1 MSEAKYYSPREIL
14 DLQSRQGALNDT
26 EKFVVD
32 ASFWARARLAN
43 YHGYS
48 DEIPAIELNNGVFYA
63 YTSRGKI
70 KIPYNYDALH
80 DKYNI
85 EERKVLKVD
94 THEPDMDITQN
105 IPQGDLEQMN
115 GEEDITGIEQMPD
128 GSENMPQNQFDTNFD
143 AGVEADEETDEFVR
157 PASDDTPISDTSA
170 TYFADKIN
178 GGLPF
183 QNMDYSALQDVL
195 NNQNFSQ
202 EDIIEIWSKYSEKH
216 GNLLENLNY
225 SLNVTAK
232 NQATEELAN
241 IAIEQAKAGNEEAIS
256 LLAKELKASS
266 KNMKFAPDHF
276 MSYFFENIDTKTL
289 SIIVQEYSQL
299 NDGDS
304 MAKDIGGFISFGKV
318 HDYVK
323 QIEDAMSLL

>member
-143 AGVEADEETDEFVR
+143 AGVEADEETDPKRYIQQLAGKLSQSLRSYNSELPSPDIDLNKYVVGMINKQ
-157 PASDDTPISDTSA
+157 ALKGMNDKDVNDVLAKIKGDEEADDIPSEETSVDEMPDENMEQTDDMAQNESINRDIINEIFQELIAGNKDVNNKIADKPISNIGYKKKPYTS
-170 TYFADKIN
+170 
-178 GGLPF
+178 P
-183 QNMDYSALQDVL
+183 
-195 NNQNFSQ
+195 NF
-202 EDIIEIWSKYSEKH
+202 K
-216 GNLLENLNY
+216 
-225 SLNVTAK
+225 
-232 NQATEELAN
+232 
-241 IAIEQAKAGNEEAIS
+241 
-256 LLAKELKASS
+256 
-266 KNMKFAPDHF
+266 
-276 MSYFFENIDTKTL
+276 
-289 SIIVQEYSQL
+289 
-299 NDGDS
+299 
-304 MAKDIGGFISFGKV
+304 
-318 HDYVK
+318 
-323 QIEDAMSLL
+323 

>member
-128 GSENMPQNQFDTNFD
+128 GSEDMTQNQFDTNFD
-143 AGVEADEETDEFVR
+143 AGVEADEETDPKRYIQQLAGKLSQSLRSYNSELPSPDIDLNKYVVGMINKQ
-157 PASDDTPISDTSA
+157 ALKGMNDKDVNDVLAKIKGDEKADDISSKETPVDEVPDENMEQADDMTQNESINRDIINEIFQELIA
-170 TYFADKIN
+170 GNKDVNDKIADKPIFN
-178 GGLPF
+178 ISYKKKP
-183 QNMDYSALQDVL
+183 YTSP
-195 NNQNFSQ
+195 NF
-202 EDIIEIWSKYSEKH
+202 K
-216 GNLLENLNY
+216 
-225 SLNVTAK
+225 
-232 NQATEELAN
+232 
-241 IAIEQAKAGNEEAIS
+241 
-256 LLAKELKASS
+256 
-266 KNMKFAPDHF
+266 
-276 MSYFFENIDTKTL
+276 
-289 SIIVQEYSQL
+289 
-299 NDGDS
+299 
-304 MAKDIGGFISFGKV
+304 
-318 HDYVK
+318 
-323 QIEDAMSLL
+323 